1 MKEKIKDI
9 LNTMI
14 KNGEFEKIINYE
26 EYSKRERG
34 DVGAYYTAIKNTGL
48 DKIPIIPLI
57 AEMPKSVAQNVLIY
71 LLTYEE
77 KGDK

>member
-34 DVGAYYTAIKNTGL
+34 DVEAYYTAIKNTGL

-57 AEMPKSVAQNVLIY
+57 AEMPKSVVQNVLIY
-71 LLTYEE
+71 LLTYEG